1 MRAILL
7 FATLVVCNNVYGIY
21 VKSMFK
27 REPDPEN
34 TCCIELAHLYFT
46 NNHQYIAMGTS
57 FASLDAKLCCENQLN
72 EVKIDSTTISQFQLD
87 SLEKVNAFNKSAAF
101 KQSVGQ
107 AMLKYRLTLEGK
119 KGKIEVT
126 QNQVSGKL
134 ILHFTASEAGTMRL
148 SVEPVNNNNVFYDDV
163 EVTAGKNEM
172 EINYV
177 PYVAD
182 AHRDPFMTYLIVLLN
197 ENEMLGVTYQ
207 HKFR

>member
-21 VKSMFK
+21 VKTMFK
-27 REPDPEN
+27 GEPDPEN

-126 QNQVSGKL
+126 QNPVSGKL

-163 EVTAGKNEM
+163 EVTAGKNEI